1 MKTKMEDFEVLV
13 PNMEGTEVEKKVT
26 VQIPLAWDEEFG
38 QWVLTPEAHQI
49 IDDTKA
55 VHMGLLLPAQ
65 LKELRQRLGFSQKQ
79 MGELF
84 QVGEKSW
91 TRWESGKHRATRS
104 INLLIRALY
113 DGEISVNYL
122 LERAGKPQQAETKV
136 ESNLWVALLSSV
148 AQQATPNLGW
158 PGQRDTG
165 ASVMKGIQPQSRK
178 MAAQVK
184 LSDCHY
190 QTGAYLW
197 TLVENRAQ
205 LTEVS

>member
-79 MGELF
+79 MGGLF

-122 LERAGKPQQAETKV
+122 LKRAGKPPLPESKENLSLWHQMLRHNAPQADYQ
-136 ESNLWVALLSSV
+136 SC
-148 AQQATPNLGW
+148 W
-158 PGQRDTG
+158 PGRRDT
-165 ASVMKGIQPQSRK
+165 AATVMKGIVGKKGASVTQLMFKKS
-178 MAAQVK
+178 
-184 LSDCHY
+184 HF
-190 QTGAYLW
+190 QTASAVWVYG
-197 TLVENRAQ
+197 EGRPQ